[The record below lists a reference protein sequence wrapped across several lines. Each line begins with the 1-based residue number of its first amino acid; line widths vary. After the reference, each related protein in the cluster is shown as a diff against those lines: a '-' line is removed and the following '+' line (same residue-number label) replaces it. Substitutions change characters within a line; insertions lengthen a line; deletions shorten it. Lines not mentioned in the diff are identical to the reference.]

1 MHGIR
6 IACPIKIIAG
16 ICSMHIRPYSR
27 VPAIFHFR
35 VGLAYV
41 GHVDVLR
48 AWFNVQSCLKIS
60 RSVFTFRY
68 LPATQSMAGVNWQ
81 WANIDGFSNVP

>member
-48 AWFNVQSCLKIS
+48 A
-60 RSVFTFRY
+60 
-68 LPATQSMAGVNWQ
+68 
-81 WANIDGFSNVP
+81 